1 MSIRFE
7 FDRAKSKV
15 NKEKHG
21 IDFEE
26 AQKLWEDTKRI
37 EISADARG
45 EPCLSVIG
53 LINDKIWIA
62 FITYRYEN
70 IRIISVRRA
79 RKAEA
84 NLYENAQTQS

>member
-7 FDRAKSKV
+7 FDRAKSKA

-26 AQKLWEDTKRI
+26 AQELWEDNKRV
-37 EISADARG
+37 EGPGKTRG
-45 EPCLSVIG
+45 EQRFVVVGRIH
-53 LINDKIWIA
+53 NEIWTA
-62 FITYRYEN
+62 VITYRHEN

-79 RKAEA
+79 RPKEIKAYKTE
-84 NLYENAQTQS
+84 QD

>member
-7 FDRAKSKV
+7 FDRAKSKA

-26 AQKLWEDTKRI
+26 AQELWEDKKRI
-37 EISADARG
+37 EISTDTRG
-45 EPCLSVIG
+45 EPRLAFIG
-53 LINDKIWIA
+53 LINHKIWIA

-70 IRIISVRRA
+70 IRIISVRRES
-79 RKAEA
+79 KEEA
-84 NLYENAQTQS
+84 SLYESAQTES